1 MANDYAQPIDDSLI
15 GKYLAGETDPDES
28 ERVRLWLS
36 QRDPSA
42 EDDNQKEFER
52 FERIWE
58 TVAQLKPPSEERK
71 APVDTDAAWQK
82 MRSRM
87 QTGGTTSAPAPSPFT
102 VVRSDE
108 KDVAGTERND
118 PVVKPLQSS
127 PQPVRSL
134 WSRYWQIAAALV
146 LVSGLGWFL
155 LKNQQAGPA
164 PVPQLAVTSASKTV
178 EKILPDGSKVWLN
191 RGSKLSYP
199 QTFGDDSR
207 DVALTGEAFFE
218 VKPDPTKPFRI
229 RAGQAT
235 VQVLGTSFSVRAYDS
250 NVRVAVRTG
259 KVLFSAKKKE
269 VTLVKDEQATF
280 DSQADT
286 IRKSL
291 KVDPNLFA
299 YRTGRLAFKGTRLSE
314 VVQTINEVYRA
325 DVRLANNRLTNCL
338 YANTGFENY
347 DTVETVVYVV
357 AETMGLRVRREGD
370 RFIIEGEGCPQ

>member
-1 MANDYAQPIDDSLI
+1 MANEYGQPIDDSLI
-15 GKYLAGETDPDES
+15 GKYLAGETNPDES

-42 EDDNQKEFER
+42 EVDNQKEFER

-58 TVAQLKPPSEERK
+58 TAAQLKPPSEERK

-87 QTGGTTSAPAPSPFT
+87 QTGSSTVSAPAPFT
-102 VVRSDE
+102 VVRPDE
-108 KDVAGTERND
+108 KDEAAPESNQ
-118 PVVKPLQSS
+118 PVVRPLPSDTQLAR
-127 PQPVRSL
+127 PL

-155 LKNQQAGPA
+155 LKNQQTEPVA
-164 PVPQLAVTSASKTV
+164 VPQLAVTSTGKTV
-178 EKILPDGSKVWLN
+178 EKTLPDGSKVWLN

-199 QTFGDDSR
+199 QTFADDSR
-207 DVALTGEAFFE
+207 EVVLTGEAFFE
-218 VKPDPTKPFRI
+218 VKPDPSKPFRI
-229 RAGQAT
+229 QAGQAT

-259 KVLFSAKKKE
+259 KVLFAAKKKE
-269 VTLVKDEQATF
+269 VTLVKNEQATF
-280 DSQADT
+280 DSRADT
-286 IRKSL
+286 IRKL
-291 KVDPNLFA
+291 VRVDPNVFA
-299 YRTGRLAFKGTRLSE
+299 YRTGRLAFKGTPLSE

-325 DVRLANNRLTNCL
+325 DVRLANAQLNNCL

-357 AETMGLRVRREGD
+357 SETMGLRVRREGD
-370 RFIIEGEGCPQ
+370 RFIIEGTGCPQ